1 MVFYVS
7 IGLLRESGM
16 WLLTSLSVSTVS
28 GLELIIPSVFANSA
42 LKFSLFKLH
51 QYVLSKASR
60 AVLAVQIWRFQ
71 TSPIYETVRGLFSQV
86 IESLPVF

>member
-28 GLELIIPSVFANSA
+28 GLELIIPSVFANSV

-51 QYVLSKASR
+51 QYVLSRHHVLSWQSKFGASK
-60 AVLAVQIWRFQ
+60 L
-71 TSPIYETVRGLFSQV
+71 
-86 IESLPVF
+86 LPYMKQYVDYFPK